1 LLPSGRHGEGIAAHY
16 LALRGYTLL
25 ARNSRFADVEI
36 DLLARDG
43 TCLVLVEV
51 KLRTHRVVPARDALS
66 PQQERRLLR
75 AASVLLARHDWAQQV
90 RVDLVAIDH
99 DLNAQRLHLEHLCGV
114 LPR

>member
-1 LLPSGRHGEGIAAHY
+1 MLPSGRHGEGIAAHY

-36 DLLARDG
+36 DLLVRDG

-66 PQQERRLLR
+66 LQQERRLLR
-75 AASVLLARHDWAQQV
+75 AASVLLSRHDWAQRV

-99 DLNAQRLHLEHLCGV
+99 DRDGQRLHLEHLCGV